1 MKADEGGVIYD
12 DNAHNS
18 YTIKVYVNESGKV
31 IGIENVDQIERND
44 SDTSDNDE
52 VDSKYQ
58 AKNLADDYLAKKY
71 EDYWIHSVDEYNGVY
86 RVNYGEGNASHA
98 HDAVYIDQ
106 ANGKITEADPN
117 E

>member
-31 IGIENVDQIERND
+31 IGIENVDQIARND

-52 VDSKYQ
+52 VDSKYEL
-58 AKNLADDYLAKKY
+58 KILLMPILDY
-71 EDYWIHSVDEYNGVY
+71 EDYWIHSVNKFIKLPSSLTV
-86 RVNYGEGNASHA
+86 
-98 HDAVYIDQ
+98 
-106 ANGKITEADPN
+106 EA
-117 E
+117 